1 MPFASEQ
8 RVKAYRSMCT
18 IRQVEEGVHKA
29 FATGQILG
37 VAHPVVH
44 PFASMHRGHGH
55 SIEEGGES

>member
-8 RVKAYRSMCT
+8 RVKAYGNMCT
-18 IRQVEEGVHKA
+18 IPEVGVRVHKE

-37 VAHPVVH
+37 VLHRVVH
-44 PFASMHRGHGH
+44 PCASMQRGHGH